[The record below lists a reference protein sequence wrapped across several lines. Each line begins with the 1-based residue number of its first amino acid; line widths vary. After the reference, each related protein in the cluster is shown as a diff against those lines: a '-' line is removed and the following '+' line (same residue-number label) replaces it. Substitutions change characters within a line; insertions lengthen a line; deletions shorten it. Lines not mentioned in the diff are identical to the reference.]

1 MTTTD
6 TTDITFSYLHNAQ
19 ETSGSWTGSR
29 EAAVEAAVKELDAVR
44 VGDDVLVYRA
54 DETGE
59 YYAFDEDEAAEFG
72 AAVLSG
78 LGQAAYSLWC
88 ASSGREATT
97 AEVESAR
104 EASR

>member
-6 TTDITFSYLHNAQ
+6 TTDITFSFLRHNV
-19 ETSGSWTGSR
+19 ETSGTWSGDR
-29 EAAVEAAVKELDAVR
+29 AAAVDAAVEDLDAVR
-44 VGDDVLVYRA
+44 VEGDVLVYRA

-59 YYAFDEDEAAEFG
+59 YYAIDEDEAAEYG
-72 AAVLSG
+72 AALLSG
-78 LGQAAYSLWC
+78 RGPAAYSLWC
-88 ASSGREATT
+88 ASTGREATT